1 MKREQYTFMATIE
14 LEYPISAGSDVMSE
28 LQKCVRFVEEAVVS
42 T

>member
-14 LEYPISAGSDVMSE
+14 LEYPIPAGSDVMSE